1 MNVEVLEFLKQFPE
15 YNTDKFTVKSIDR
28 KYFDGDFI
36 ILIYINDDE
45 YGLAFYRSYWGK
57 EIIGDVVN
65 GEQVKMY
72 IFEREKE
79 VSALYLDA
87 NIYIDTPYTIY
98 YHDKEDDKRD
108 YYQKENY
115 LIEQFMKD
123 NEQKIREEIAKKI
136 LSGEIEL
143 KLNCHDSDFFD
154 APHSKL
160 GKIYNL

>member
-1 MNVEVLEFLKQFPE
+1 MRTEVLEFLKQFPE
-15 YNTDKFTVKSIDR
+15 YNTDKFTVESIDR

-36 ILIYINDDE
+36 ILVYINDDE
-45 YGLAFYRSYWGK
+45 YGFSFYCSYWCK

-72 IFEREKE
+72 IFEKEKE
-79 VSALYLDA
+79 VSVLYLDA
-87 NIYIDTPYTIY
+87 NIYIDTPYAIY
-98 YHDKEDDKRD
+98 YHNNEGDERD
-108 YYQKENY
+108 YSQKENF

-143 KLNCHDSDFFD
+143 RLNCHDSDSFD